1 MFLVALSR
9 FPDIGGLFLVLIAV
23 VILFS
28 LCFLSQVK
36 RKVKIVV
43 SQQE

>member
-9 FPDIGGLFLVLIAV
+9 FPRYIGGLFLVLIAV
-23 VILFS
+23 AIFS
-28 LCFLSQVK
+28 LCFLSPIK

-43 SQQE
+43 N